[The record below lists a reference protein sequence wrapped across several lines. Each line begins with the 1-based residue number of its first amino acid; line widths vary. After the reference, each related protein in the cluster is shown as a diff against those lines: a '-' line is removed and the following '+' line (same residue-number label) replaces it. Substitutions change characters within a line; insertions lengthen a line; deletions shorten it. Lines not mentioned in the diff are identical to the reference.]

1 MPNLFL
7 DPTFGAER
15 HGPCQEWRGA
25 DGVKWGRKKR
35 GCTVE
40 DIRII
45 EDDMLTQSYITTSLG
60 TSCTVLV

>member
-15 HGPCQEWRGA
+15 CGPCRGVEGG

-35 GCTVE
+35 GRTVE

-45 EDDMLTQSYITTSLG
+45 EVDMLTQSYITTVLG